1 MAKTFKS
8 LIELEA
14 YMNLRFAEA
23 LDNTMERLLIKLR
36 ELIDENVYGWES
48 PAMQPWGLFH
58 GETLSRTSGQRTGEF
73 YDSWQRSKSV
83 IMGNMITGEISQA
96 VEMLHQYFRG
106 GHIVHEDADELAGII
121 ENRGLYN
128 FGYADGVDRDY
139 WSPFKEYVELNLEK
153 IWVEECVK
161 LGLPISSGISGVF
174 K

>member
-1 MAKTFKS
+1 MAKQFKS
-8 LIELEA
+8 LIELES

-48 PAMQPWGLFH
+48 PADKPWGLFDNQD
-58 GETLSRTSGQRTGEF
+58 LSRTSGYRTGEF

-83 IMGNMITGEISQA
+83 ITGKMISGEISQA
-96 VEMLHQYFRG
+96 TEMLHQYFRG
-106 GHIVHEDADELAGII
+106 GHIVHEDVEDLASII

-128 FGYADGVDRDY
+128 FGYADGVDRSY
-139 WSPFKEYVELNLEK
+139 WQPFREYCELNLEK

-161 LGLPISSGISGVF
+161 LGLPISMGISGVF
-174 K
+174 R